1 MIIMIYGCVIWRG
14 CESSSGCAGDLSPSR
29 HNIVSVVS
37 SRGATLVLATPTQR
51 QIWRRIIFTWT
62 LCQVRDYEWSKARTL
77 LPIINITLTL
87 R

>member
-51 QIWRRIIFTWT
+51 QIWRRIIF
-62 LCQVRDYEWSKARTL
+62 VHL
-77 LPIINITLTL
+77 LGHYAKCVIMNGAKLEPYCL
-87 R
+87 